1 MANLTID
8 LLVALAT
15 AFALRR
21 LSWAQDQRRRE
32 WLLAALSAVLVES
45 WETRALV
52 VGASLTAV
60 AWLTLRVM
68 ARTRGAAQR
77 RVMWAGAIVLLLA
90 LVVLR
95 ERLTWTLVGFSGNVG
110 APLALSFVV
119 FRLVG
124 VLLDA
129 GALRLDVGARQL
141 WFMSLFFP
149 AYRAGPI
156 ATLRSLKPLPEPPPW
171 TGPLTRILVGLLRKM
186 VLADTLNEAVVKPW
200 LGAGAA
206 GLGPLQSLLLP
217 FALGAWVYWD
227 FAGYSDMAIGMA
239 ALLGYRVPEN
249 FERPYSSRNLVEF
262 WRRWHMTLSEWIR
275 VRVFMKLTGR
285 RPSAL
290 RVYGAAIVSM
300 VLCGAWH
307 GSSAG
312 FLFWGLWHGVGLAVV
327 HALSDVESTSDRLRD
342 LLATPGARAVATG
355 ITFLYVNVGW
365 LPFFLPLRDAWKVA
379 VQGGLALA
387 GAAGVVALAV
397 VLALAWALPRAVQGV
412 VALWEQAPPFAR
424 GLGWA
429 ALVWVLVVYA
439 AASNAP
445 FVYFRF

>member
-1 MANLTID
+1 MATLTID
-8 LLVALAT
+8 ILVTLVT
-15 AFALRR
+15 AVALRR
-21 LSWAQDQRRRE
+21 LPWAQEPRRRE
-32 WLLAALSAVLVES
+32 WLLVALSAALVAS
-45 WETRALV
+45 WESLALV
-52 VGASLTAV
+52 VGAGLTAF

-68 ARTRGAAQR
+68 TRTRGAAQR
-77 RVMWAGAIVLLLA
+77 GVMWAGAIVLLLA

-95 ERLTWTLVGFSGNVG
+95 EPRTWTLVGLSGTVA

-141 WFMSLFFP
+141 WFLSLFFP

-156 ATLRSLKPLPEPPPW
+156 ATLRSLKPLPEPPTW
-171 TGPLTRILVGLLRKM
+171 AGPLTRILVGLLRKM
-186 VLADTLNEAVVKPW
+186 VLADTLNEAVVRPW
-200 LGAGAA
+200 LAAGAS
-206 GLGPLQSLLLP
+206 GLGPMQSLLLP
-217 FALGAWVYWD
+217 FALGAWVYCD

-239 ALLGYRVPEN
+239 ALLGYHMPEN
-249 FERPYSSRNLVEF
+249 FDRPYGSRNLVDF

-290 RVYGAAIVSM
+290 RVYAATIVSM

-312 FLFWGLWHGVGLAVV
+312 FLFWGFWHGVGLAAV
-327 HALSDVESTSDRLRD
+327 HALSDVEKASDRLRHV
-342 LLATPGARAVATG
+342 LATPGARVVATG

-365 LPFFLPLRDAWKVA
+365 LPFFLPVRDAWKVA
-379 VQGGLALA
+379 VQGGLAVI
-387 GAAGVVALAV
+387 GAAGVIAVVV
-397 VLALAWALPRAVQGV
+397 VLALTWALPRAVQGV
-412 VALWEQAPPFAR
+412 VALWQQAPSFAR

-429 ALVWVLVVYA
+429 ALVFVLVVYA

>member
-1 MANLTID
+1 MASLTID
-8 LLVALAT
+8 LVVALVT
-15 AFALRR
+15 AVALRR
-21 LSWAQDQRRRE
+21 LPWAQDQRRRE
-32 WLLAALSAVLVES
+32 WLLVALSAALVAS

-52 VGASLTAV
+52 VGAGLSAV
-60 AWLTLRVM
+60 VWLTLHVM
-68 ARTRGAAQR
+68 ARTQGAAR
-77 RVMWAGAIVLLLA
+77 RRAMWAGAVVLLLA

-95 ERLTWTLVGFSGNVG
+95 EHRTWTLVGFSGTVA

-129 GALRLDVGARQL
+129 GALRLEVGARQL
-141 WFMSLFFP
+141 WFLSLFFP

-156 ATLRSLKPLPEPPPW
+156 ATLRSLKALPESPRW

-200 LGAGAA
+200 LGARAA

-290 RVYGAAIVSM
+290 RVYAAAIVSM

-312 FLFWGLWHGVGLAVV
+312 FLFWGFWHGVGLAAV
-327 HALSDVESTSDRLRD
+327 HALSDVENASDHLRA

-365 LPFFLPLRDAWKVA
+365 LPFFLPLRDAWRVA
-379 VQGGLALA
+379 VQGGRALA
-387 GAAGVVALAV
+387 GAAGVVALAM

-412 VALWEQAPPFAR
+412 VALWGQAPPFAR